1 MKLVLVIHDSPVGPL
16 SLVSDGQA
24 LAALAF
30 EQHARPIRPLVGA
43 EPGSD
48 AILDETRRQLDAYF
62 AGKIRRFDLP
72 LAPRGTAFQER
83 VWTALR
89 DIPYGKTC
97 SYGDL
102 AAALGAPK
110 TVRAVGGANGNN
122 PISIIVP
129 CHRVIGAGGAL
140 TGFGGGIDR
149 KRYLLTHEQGQLVFA
164 A

>member
-1 MKLVLVIHDSPVGPL
+1 VKVFIHDSPVGPL

-24 LAALAF
+24 LAALTF
-30 EQHARPIRPLVGA
+30 ENHSKLIGPLAEA

-48 AILDETRRQLDAYF
+48 AIVDEARRQLDAYF
-62 AGKIRRFDLP
+62 AGRLQRFNLP
-72 LAPRGTAFQER
+72 LAPRGTVFQER
-83 VWTALR
+83 VWMALR

-97 SYGDL
+97 SYGDI
-102 AAALGAPK
+102 AAVVGAPK
-110 TVRAVGGANGNN
+110 AVRAVGGANGCN

-129 CHRVIGAGGAL
+129 CHRVIGANGAL

>member
-1 MKLVLVIHDSPVGPL
+1 MKLVIHDSPVGPL

-30 EQHARPIRPLVGA
+30 EHHEKTIRPLIGA

-48 AILDETRRQLDAYF
+48 AVLDEARRQLDAYF
-62 AGKIRRFDLP
+62 AGRLQRFDLP
-72 LAPRGTAFQER
+72 LAPRGTPFQER
-83 VWTALR
+83 VWMALR
-89 DIPYGKTC
+89 DIPYGTTC

-110 TVRAVGGANGNN
+110 AVRAVGGANGNN
-122 PISIIVP
+122 PLSIIVP

-140 TGFGGGIDR
+140 TGFGGGLDR
-149 KRYLLTHEQGQLVFA
+149 KRYLLTHEQKQRAIA